1 MRLAAVVA
9 ALVGTFVVLFLL
21 VGDRFDYLAE
31 GDSAVLA
38 LREYEAWAWAAAVLL
53 ISADLVLPVP
63 SPSVIAALGVIY
75 GTLAGGLFGAAAL
88 LSAGALGYGLVRA
101 LGPKVAVFLAGE
113 LELRRLQAFFERSGA
128 WAIVL
133 TRPLPIVPEV
143 VVCLAGL
150 ARMRPTTFFL
160 ALALGSIPTGFVYA
174 ALGSGWDAQ
183 PILGMAIAY
192 VMPWLLLP
200 IALYLTRRSFG
211 TDEDLKP

>member
-1 MRLAAVVA
+1 MRLAAVIA

-31 GDSAVLA
+31 GDSAVSA

-53 ISADLVLPVP
+53 ICADLVLPVP

-75 GTLAGGLFGAAAL
+75 GTFAGGLCGAAAL
-88 LSAGALGYGLVRA
+88 LSAGGLGYGLVRA

-113 LELRRLQAFFERSGA
+113 RELRRLQAFFETGGA

-150 ARMRPTTFFL
+150 ARMKPTTFFL
-160 ALALGSIPTGFVYA
+160 ALALGSFPTGFVYA
-174 ALGSGWDAQ
+174 ALGSGWDTQ
-183 PILGMAIAY
+183 PIFAMAIAY
-192 VMPWLLLP
+192 VVPWLLLP
-200 IALYLTRRSFG
+200 IALYLTRGSFR

>member
-9 ALVGTFVVLFLL
+9 LLVSTFVVLFFL

-31 GDSAVLA
+31 GNSAVLA
-38 LREYEAWAWAAAVLL
+38 LRKYEAWAWLAAIGL
-53 ISADLVLPVP
+53 ICADLVLPVP

-75 GTLAGGLFGAAAL
+75 GTFVGGIFGAAAL
-88 LSAGALGYGLVRA
+88 LFAGGLGYGLVRA
-101 LGPKVAVFLAGE
+101 FGPQVAAFLTGE
-113 LELRRLQAFFERSGA
+113 RELRRLQTFFERRGA

-150 ARMRPTTFFL
+150 ARMRSTTFFL
-160 ALALGSIPTGFVYA
+160 ALGLGSFPTGFVYA
-174 ALGSGWDAQ
+174 ALGSGWDTQ
-183 PILGMAIAY
+183 PILAMAIAY
-192 VMPWLLLP
+192 VVPWLLLP
-200 IALYLTRRSFG
+200 IALYLTRGGLR

>member
-1 MRLAAVVA
+1 MRLA

-31 GDSAVLA
+31 GNSAVLA
-38 LREYEAWAWAAAVLL
+38 LRKYEAWAWLAAVLL
-53 ISADLVLPVP
+53 ICADLVLPVP

-75 GTLAGGLFGAAAL
+75 GTFAGGLCGAAAL
-88 LSAGALGYGLVRA
+88 LSAGGLGYGLVRA

-113 LELRRLQAFFERSGA
+113 RELRRLQAFFERRGA

-150 ARMRPTTFFL
+150 ARMKPTTFFL
-160 ALALGSIPTGFVYA
+160 ALALGSFPTGFVYA
-174 ALGSGWDAQ
+174 ALGSGWDTQ
-183 PILGMAIAY
+183 PIFAMAIAY
-192 VMPWLLLP
+192 VVPWLLLP
-200 IALYLTRRSFG
+200 IALFLTRGSFR
-211 TDEDLKP
+211 TDEDVKP